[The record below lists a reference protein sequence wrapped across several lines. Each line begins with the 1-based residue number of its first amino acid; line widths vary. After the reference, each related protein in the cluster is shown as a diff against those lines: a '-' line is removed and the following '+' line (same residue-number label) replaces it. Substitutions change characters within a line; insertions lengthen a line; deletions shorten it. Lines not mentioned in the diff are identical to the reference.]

1 LQEGNSLTLM
11 LGRSKMKKIIALV
24 AIAASLAVFS
34 TSVVGKKLP
43 SVGYVLV
50 GPHNDGGWSMR
61 HHQGF
66 QSLTKHGYK
75 VSMVEMVPESDS
87 SKIFRKLAR
96 KHDIVFA
103 TSFGYMDHMLKV
115 ADKNKDTVFMHA
127 TGFKGN
133 DTNMDNYV
141 CHSFQARYL
150 TGIAAGM
157 LTKTNK
163 IGVVGSHP
171 IPEII
176 RNINAIAL
184 GAQTVNPDIEVNIV
198 WINSWFD
205 PPKDMDAAKALLDAG
220 NDILYTTT
228 DSPSVV
234 SLAQRAW
241 KTGKEV
247 WSMGNDAPMGSNGPD
262 RYITGMMF
270 NWNVLY
276 KHILDQLTQGK
287 LKMNQRWAW
296 GLQENCV
303 GLSPWGKNVPGDVV
317 NKVETVKMEWINDNM
332 GTYYPFDQGITK
344 QDGSKVEAGVIN
356 RPELETMQ
364 YFVKGVAS
372 PFPVK

>member
-1 LQEGNSLTLM
+1 
-11 LGRSKMKKIIALV
+11 MKKAIALMALV
-24 AIAASLAVFS
+24 ATIAAFS
-34 TSVVGKKLP
+34 INIVGKDLP

-50 GPHNDGGWSMR
+50 GPKNDGGWSMR

-66 QSLTKHGYK
+66 QSLTKHGYE
-75 VSMVEMVPESDS
+75 VSMVEMVPEADS

-127 TGFKGN
+127 TGYKGN

-176 RNINAIAL
+176 RNINALTI
-184 GAQTVNPDIEVNIV
+184 GAQSVNPDIEVNIV

-205 PPKDMDAAKALLDAG
+205 PPKDMDAAKALLESG
-220 NDILYTTT
+220 NDILFTTT

-234 SLAQRAW
+234 TLAQSAW
-241 KTGKEV
+241 STEGKEI
-247 WSMGNDAPMGSNGPD
+247 WSMGNDAPMGVNGPD

-276 KHILDQLTQGK
+276 KEIVDQLAAGK
-287 LKMNQRWAW
+287 LKMGQRWNW

-303 GLSPWGKNVPGDVV
+303 GLSPWGKNVPGEVV
-317 NKVETVKMEWINDNM
+317 NKVETIKMNWINDELD
-332 GTYYPFDQGITK
+332 TWYPFSEGVTK
-344 QDGSKVEAGVIN
+344 QDGSTIPAGVLK

-364 YFVKGVAS
+364 YFVKGVKS

>member
-1 LQEGNSLTLM
+1 
-11 LGRSKMKKIIALV
+11 MKKVISVLV
-24 AIAASLAVFS
+24 ATVMFAAFS
-34 TSVVGKKLP
+34 ISIFGKTLP

-50 GPHNDGGWSMR
+50 GPKNDGGWSMR
-61 HHQGF
+61 HYQGF
-66 QSLTKHGYK
+66 ESLKKHGYE
-75 VSMVEMVPESDS
+75 VSGVEMVPEAES
-87 SKIFRKLAR
+87 SKVFIKLAR

-103 TSFGYMDHMLKV
+103 TSFGYMDPMVKAASKS
-115 ADKNKDTVFMHA
+115 ADTIFMHA
-127 TGFKGN
+127 TGYKGN
-133 DTNMDNYV
+133 DKNMDNYV

-157 LTKTNK
+157 LTKSGK

-184 GAQTVNPDIEVNIV
+184 GAQTVRPDIKVSIV

-205 PPKDMDAAKALLDAG
+205 PPKDMDAAKALLDDG

-234 SLAQRAW
+234 TLAQTAW
-241 KTGKEV
+241 KQQGKEV
-247 WSMGNDAPMGSNGPD
+247 WSMGNDAPMGNNGPD

-276 KHILDQLTQGK
+276 KHIVDQLAAGK
-287 LKMNQRWAW
+287 LKMNQRWNW
-296 GLQENCV
+296 GLKENCV
-303 GLSPWGKNVPGDVV
+303 GLSPWGKNVPGSVV

-332 GTYYPFDQGITK
+332 DEWYPFSQGITK
-344 QDGSKVEAGVIN
+344 QDGTKIPAGKIK

-364 YFVKGVAS
+364 YFVKGIVNK
-372 PFPVK
+372 FPTQ

>member
-1 LQEGNSLTLM
+1 
-11 LGRSKMKKIIALV
+11 MKKIIA
-24 AIAASLAVFS
+24 ILAV
-34 TSVVGKKLP
+34 TALVVTTGMIAVGKKVP

-50 GPHNDGGWSMR
+50 GPKNDGGWSMR
-61 HHQGF
+61 HYDGF
-66 QSLTKHGYK
+66 MSLKKHGYN
-75 VSMVEMVPESDS
+75 VSGVEMVPEAEST
-87 SKIFRKLAR
+87 KVFRKLAR

-103 TSFGYMDHMLKV
+103 TSFGYMDHMLK
-115 ADKNKDTVFMHA
+115 AAKKDSSTVFMHA
-127 TGFKGN
+127 TGYKGN

-176 RNINAIAL
+176 RNINALTI
-184 GAQTVNPDIEVNIV
+184 GAQTVNPDIEVSIV

-205 PPKDMDAAKALLDAG
+205 PPKDMDAAKALLDDG

-234 SLAQRAW
+234 SLAQQAW
-241 KTGKEV
+241 KTKGAEV

-262 RYITGMMF
+262 RYVTGMMF
-270 NWNVLY
+270 NWNLLY
-276 KHILDQLTQGK
+276 KHIVDQLAAGK
-287 LKMNQRWAW
+287 LKMNQRYNW
-296 GLQENCV
+296 GLKENCV
-303 GLSPWGKNVPGDVV
+303 GLSPWGKNVPGNVV
-317 NKVETVKMEWINDNM
+317 NKVETIRMEWINDNM
-332 GTYYPFDQGITK
+332 DEWYPFSQGITK
-344 QDGSKVEAGVIN
+344 QDGTSVSAGVIK

-364 YFVKGVAS
+364 YFVKGVTNK
-372 PFPVK
+372 FPTN

>member
-1 LQEGNSLTLM
+1 MFKLKLIVVLILSMTFTT
-11 LGRSKMKKIIALV
+11 IINAKDV
-24 AIAASLAVFS
+24 
-34 TSVVGKKLP
+34 

-50 GPHNDGGWSMR
+50 GPKNDGGWSMR
-61 HHQGF
+61 HYQGF
-66 QSLTKHGYK
+66 KSLEKHGYT
-75 VSMVEMVPESDS
+75 VSGVEMVPESES
-87 SKIFRKLAR
+87 TKVFRKLAR

-103 TSFGYMDHMLKV
+103 TSFGYMDGMVK
-115 ADKNKDTVFMHA
+115 AANKQPDTIFMHA
-127 TGFKGN
+127 TGYKGN

-176 RNINAIAL
+176 RNINALTI
-184 GAQTVNPDIEVNIV
+184 GAQAVNPDIEVNIV

-205 PPKDMDAAKALLDAG
+205 PPKDMDAAKALLDSG

-234 SLAQRAW
+234 TLAQTTW
-241 KTGKEV
+241 KSQGKEV
-247 WSMGNDAPMGSNGPD
+247 WSMGNDAPMGDNGPD

-276 KHILDQLTQGK
+276 KHIVDQLAEGK
-287 LKMNQRWAW
+287 LKMNQRWNW
-296 GLQENCV
+296 GLKENCV
-303 GLSPWGKNVPGDVV
+303 GLSPWGKNVPGEVV
-317 NKVETVKMEWINDNM
+317 NKVETVKMNWINDELDEW
-332 GTYYPFDQGITK
+332 YPFSQGITK
-344 QDGSKVEAGVIN
+344 QDGSTISAGTLK

-364 YFVKGVAS
+364 YFVKGIVNK
-372 PFPVK
+372 FPTQ

>member
-1 LQEGNSLTLM
+1 MFKLKLIVVLILSMTFTT
-11 LGRSKMKKIIALV
+11 IINAKDV
-24 AIAASLAVFS
+24 
-34 TSVVGKKLP
+34 

-50 GPHNDGGWSMR
+50 GPKNDGGWSMR
-61 HHQGF
+61 HYQGF
-66 QSLTKHGYK
+66 KSLEKHGYT
-75 VSMVEMVPESDS
+75 VSGVEMVPESES
-87 SKIFRKLAR
+87 TKVFRKLAR

-103 TSFGYMDHMLKV
+103 TSFGYMDGMVK
-115 ADKNKDTVFMHA
+115 AAKKQPDTVFMHA
-127 TGFKGN
+127 TGYKGN

-176 RNINAIAL
+176 RNINALTI
-184 GAQTVNPDIEVNIV
+184 GAQAVNPDIEVNIV

-205 PPKDMDAAKALLDAG
+205 PPKDMDAAKALLDSG

-234 SLAQRAW
+234 TLAQTTW
-241 KTGKEV
+241 KSQGKEV
-247 WSMGNDAPMGSNGPD
+247 WSMGNDAPMGDNGPD

-276 KHILDQLTQGK
+276 KHIVDQLAEGK
-287 LKMNQRWAW
+287 LKMNQRWNW
-296 GLQENCV
+296 GLKENCV
-303 GLSPWGKNVPGDVV
+303 GLSPWGKNVPGEVV
-317 NKVETVKMEWINDNM
+317 NKVETVKMNWINDELDEW
-332 GTYYPFDQGITK
+332 YPFSQGITK
-344 QDGSKVEAGVIN
+344 QDGSTISAGTLK

-364 YFVKGVAS
+364 YFVKGIVNK
-372 PFPVK
+372 FPTQ

>member
-1 LQEGNSLTLM
+1 
-11 LGRSKMKKIIALV
+11 MKKLIALV
-24 AIAASLAVFS
+24 AMTVLFAVFS
-34 TSVVGKKLP
+34 MSIVGKKLP
-43 SVGYVLV
+43 SAGYVLV
-50 GPHNDGGWSMR
+50 GPKNDGGWSMR
-61 HHQGF
+61 HYQGF
-66 QSLTKHGYK
+66 MSLEKHGYK
-75 VSMVEMVPESDS
+75 VGGVEMVPEAEST
-87 SKIFRKLAR
+87 KVFLKLAR

-103 TSFGYMDHMLKV
+103 TSFGYMDGMEK
-115 ADKNKDTVFMHA
+115 AAKKNPDTIFMHA
-127 TGFKGN
+127 TGYKGN

-176 RNINAIAL
+176 RNINALTI

-205 PPKDMDAAKALLDAG
+205 PPKDMDAAKALLEDG

-234 SLAQRAW
+234 VLAQQAW
-241 KTGKEV
+241 KTKGKEV

-276 KHILDQLTQGK
+276 KHIVDQLAAGK
-287 LKMNQRWAW
+287 LKMNSRWNW
-296 GLQENCV
+296 GLQKNCV
-303 GLSPWGKNVPGDVV
+303 GLSPWGKNVPGEVV
-317 NKVETVKMEWINDNM
+317 NKVETVKMNWINDELDSW
-332 GTYYPFDQGITK
+332 YPFSQGITK
-344 QDGSKVEAGVIN
+344 QDGTKIKAGVIK

-364 YFVKGVAS
+364 YYVEGVGV